1 MPLVKSKRSMMKE
14 LFSSL
19 ISLPV
24 KQKKNNLLNCLY
36 ILSYIHFYSHRTTP
50 TLRISAMRSSGVLSM
65 DIPSI
70 FTMKSFFMRPAS
82 SATDPGVISATFLM
96 LNVSKMPIAGWEELK
111 KKKKEKEKKEKGR
124 GKVVS

>member
-1 MPLVKSKRSMMKE
+1 
-14 LFSSL
+14 
-19 ISLPV
+19 
-24 KQKKNNLLNCLY
+24 
-36 ILSYIHFYSHRTTP
+36 
-50 TLRISAMRSSGVLSM
+50 M